1 MRVPRSFRRLTD
13 PVTERIPVPVVGGLN
28 RGRWWSL
35 ASAGSGYATG
45 RRAAGQ
51 MALLH
56 DLTHPGEVFWD
67 VGAHHG
73 YVTLM
78 AAARVGP
85 EGCVEAFEPGG
96 RNMRLLRRH
105 LRWNRVANATIRPFA
120 LGAFSG
126 EADFG
131 GGDTSKMHALG
142 GGDERVPV
150 RTGRGLVDDGTV
162 TRPDVVKV
170 DVEGTEADVLEGLL
184 DVVAPTAR
192 LVIAMHSPDADRAC
206 VDLLRN
212 HGFSVRPTPALERA
226 RREGGAWPGDPDLV
240 AVGPEGFDPHPEA
253 DASP

>member
-1 MRVPRSFRRLTD
+1 MRLPRLVRRLID

-28 RGRWWSL
+28 RGRFWNL

-45 RRAAGQ
+45 RRAGPQ

-56 DLTHPGEVFWD
+56 DLTGRGEVFWD

-85 EGCVEAFEPGG
+85 EGHVEAFEPGL

-105 LRWNRVANATIRPFA
+105 LRWNRVANATVRPLA
-120 LGAFSG
+120 LGAFEG

-142 GGDERVPV
+142 GGSERVTV
-150 RTGRGLVDDGTV
+150 RTGRSLIEAGTV
-162 TRPDVVKV
+162 APPDVVKI

-184 DVVAPTAR
+184 DLAPPTAR
-192 LVIAMHSPDADRAC
+192 FVVAIHSRRSDRAC
-206 VDLLRN
+206 VALLRE
-212 HGFSVRPTPALERA
+212 HGFSVRATPELERA
-226 RREGGAWPGDPDLV
+226 RRDGGAWPGDPDLV
-240 AVGPEGFDPHPEA
+240 AVGPEGTDPRG
-253 DASP
+253 